1 MIFLFVYVERIV
13 NTDNKNRVNS
23 DEVREEL
30 CEKIKKME
38 YRMVLDFNTTTLFTL
53 LIYMMLYQ

>member
-1 MIFLFVYVERIV
+1 MIFLFVYVEQIV